1 MKQWKHLLILGFAAS
16 LWLAACASTGGA
28 PEKSEESPAT
38 TSKADSPSPS
48 KTNQAGEASLADR
61 PVPTE
66 REFRIITLLPQDAI
80 PAIDHPEFYSAQEAE
95 AEYAPSEQVIGVFID
110 GEARAY
116 STAKLS
122 RHEIVN
128 DTVAGR
134 KIAVTW

>member
-1 MKQWKHLLILGFAAS
+1 MNRLKFLIILGVAAS
-16 LWLAACASTGGA
+16 LWLAACSTNGGA
-28 PEKSEESPAT
+28 TPQTQNKTAQEDQANSPLSSRSNGAGESPDSDQP
-38 TSKADSPSPS
+38 TSA
-48 KTNQAGEASLADR
+48 
-61 PVPTE
+61 E
-66 REFRIITLLPQDAI
+66 RDFQIITLLPRDAI
-80 PAIDHPEFYSAQEAE
+80 PAIDDPEFYSAQDAE
-95 AEYAPSEQVIGVFID
+95 AEYDPDEQIIGVAFD